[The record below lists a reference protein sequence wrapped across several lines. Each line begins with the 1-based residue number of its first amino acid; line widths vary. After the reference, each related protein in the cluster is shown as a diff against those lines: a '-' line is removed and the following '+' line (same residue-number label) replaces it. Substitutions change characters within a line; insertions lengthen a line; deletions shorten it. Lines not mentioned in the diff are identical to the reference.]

1 MTTDELRAKFEAW
14 WKENYWYVDENLS
27 SLKHYAW
34 MGWLA
39 AHASRD
45 AEVEALR
52 KDAER
57 YRKLL
62 DLLDEAESVSNEAS
76 TIRNIVDDAINLGSG
91 FMNLHLDAAMR
102 EESK

>member
-1 MTTDELRAKFEAW
+1 MTTGELRAKFEAW

-45 AEVEALR
+45 AEVEALC

-57 YRKLL
+57 YRWLVKN
-62 DLLDEAESVSNEAS
+62 AEIIECRHWHWWNHDSDVIPIAER
-76 TIRNIVDDAINLGSG
+76 I
-91 FMNLHLDAAMR
+91 DAAMR